1 MHEDYQDL
9 EYPYPEIS
17 IKQVY
22 LKVVDRVLVAALGRM
37 WKCMHDI
44 TPRDLQNWKTLSY
57 APEEL
62 RTSRLGQSL
71 LTIADY
77 AGGGYVLPSKVELAM
92 KQVYRMLFGNSLT
105 NRYTLPSDIHKT
117 ELGQFLNEAKLRMYG
132 PKELMTPKQAY
143 TTLGISRQSLYD
155 RADEGKLQ
163 KIYLP
168 GGELRFLHVEIEEWK
183 IQREQRQ
190 NRSKP

>member
-9 EYPYPEIS
+9 DYPYPEIS

-22 LKVVDRVLVAALGRM
+22 LKVVDRVLLAALGRM
-37 WKCMHDI
+37 WECMCDI
-44 TPRDLQNWKTLSY
+44 TPHDRQDWKTVSY
-57 APEEL
+57 AQEEL

-77 AGGGYVLPSKVELAM
+77 AGGGYVLPSKVERAM
-92 KQVYRMLFGNSLT
+92 KRVHRMLFGDSLT
-105 NRYTLPSDIHKT
+105 NGYTLPSETHKT
-117 ELGQFLNEAKLRMYG
+117 ELGQLLNEANLRMYG

-143 TTLGISRQSLYD
+143 TILGISRQSLYD
-155 RADEGKLQ
+155 RADKGKLQ
-163 KIYLP
+163 KIYLL
-168 GGELRFLHVEIEEWK
+168 GGELRFLHAEIEEWK